1 VYDAPRELDDDDM
14 EPHLVTEPRLRPVL
28 KELMAREP
36 LFHRPEIA
44 KSRADFEQMTDAT
57 FWEIGASGRRYS
69 REYVLDILDQR
80 LANPA
85 ADVWKTKDGHCQEI
99 APDLFLLTYTLA
111 QGERV
116 TRRSSLWRR
125 AGGSWCV
132 LFHQGTVVQDD

>member
-1 VYDAPRELDDDDM
+1 MELDDDDM

-125 AGGSWCV
+125 AGGSWRV